1 MKLLIIAKDLL
12 SDEKLEVYEFGE
24 NCDLVLHI
32 YKDEDYNPDKD
43 RDYCNIVTIS
53 TARDG
58 KFVDDTDDVYVSD
71 GSLDRELKRINE
83 YRDLPQ
89 NNMRKKR
96 CRDCVS
102 FISYY

>member
-1 MKLLIIAKDLL
+1 MGENVYQLVRPGIDEIVNYCKDLL
-12 SDEKLEVYEFGE
+12 SDEKLKVYEFGE

-83 YRDLPQ
+83 YRDFAT
-89 NNMRKKR
+89 K
-96 CRDCVS
+96 
-102 FISYY
+102 

>member
-1 MKLLIIAKDLL
+1 MWMGEQQQLKRLDKKRNFSIILK
-12 SDEKLEVYEFGE
+12 KEVYEFGE

-58 KFVDDTDDVYVSD
+58 KFVDDTDDVYVTD
-71 GSLDRELKRINE
+71 GSLVRELKRINE
-83 YRDLPQ
+83 YRDFAT
-89 NNMRKKR
+89 K
-96 CRDCVS
+96 
-102 FISYY
+102 

>member
-1 MKLLIIAKDLL
+1 MGENVYQLVRPGIDEIVNYCKDLL

-58 KFVDDTDDVYVSD
+58 NLWMTQMMCMLVMAALI
-71 GSLDRELKRINE
+71 GS
-83 YRDLPQ
+83 
-89 NNMRKKR
+89 
-96 CRDCVS
+96 
-102 FISYY
+102 